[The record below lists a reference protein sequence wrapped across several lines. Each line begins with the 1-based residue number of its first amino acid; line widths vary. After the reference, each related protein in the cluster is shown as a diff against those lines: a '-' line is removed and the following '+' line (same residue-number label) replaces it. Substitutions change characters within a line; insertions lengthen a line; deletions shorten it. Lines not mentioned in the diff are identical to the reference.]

1 MKGRLRSN
9 PSNRP
14 VGASA
19 GGCISLQGV
28 RLGAHRE
35 NAHIPPLSE
44 ISKGLRGSAL
54 VAPQTQEIFFPES
67 RTFGFLLSFGAAK
80 GLLHGAISS
89 SEWLP
94 STYAL
99 LHTWSEPKCDL
110 PRRYGRDELD
120 LAGQL
125 AETPGRKPWSGNL
138 AIFLQLPPARKD
150 LPAAEV
156 GLQLDNRVAAMPRQP
171 LQGVG
176 KQLLQTFRD
185 ERPAI
190 KSMGSL
196 YSSDPS
202 PR

>member
-28 RLGAHRE
+28 RLSAHRE

-44 ISKGLRGSAL
+44 ISKRLRGSAL

-89 SEWLP
+89 TRMVAQHIRFTTLGQNP
-94 STYAL
+94 SAICHAVSTTAEMSL
-99 LHTWSEPKCDL
+99 TW
-110 PRRYGRDELD
+110 
-120 LAGQL
+120 
-125 AETPGRKPWSGNL
+125 
-138 AIFLQLPPARKD
+138 PA
-150 LPAAEV
+150 
-156 GLQLDNRVAAMPRQP
+156 
-171 LQGVG
+171 
-176 KQLLQTFRD
+176 
-185 ERPAI
+185 
-190 KSMGSL
+190 S
-196 YSSDPS
+196 
-202 PR
+202 